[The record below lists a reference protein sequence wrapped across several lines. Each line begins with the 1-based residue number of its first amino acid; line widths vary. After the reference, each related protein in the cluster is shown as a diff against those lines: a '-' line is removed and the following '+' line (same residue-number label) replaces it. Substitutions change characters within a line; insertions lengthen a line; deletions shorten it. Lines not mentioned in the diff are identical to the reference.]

1 MKLWI
6 HRRHCLATGTNLR
19 SRGRLQLPDHKTGT
33 NCPHNKLTLYANT
46 KTKQSHNLHATSAKK
61 ICRSF
66 FFFLLRLIWQHYCY
80 RSSNQPPLW
89 LFWNYFR
96 GNNILKSCGTV
107 GIWLMSVIFFWLLIK
122 TAPMN
127 WFIIIHP
134 AYSILNT
141 DDYLYLVLTELLLTH
156 YLKVCLFVFCKIWD

>member
-1 MKLWI
+1 MLIPRQSKVTTCMPRPLK
-6 HRRHCLATGTNLR
+6 R
-19 SRGRLQLPDHKTGT
+19 SVVL
-33 NCPHNKLTLYANT
+33 
-46 KTKQSHNLHATSAKK
+46 
-61 ICRSF
+61 F
-66 FFFLLRLIWQHYCY
+66 FCCFVFFLLRLIWQHYCY

-107 GIWLMSVIFFWLLIK
+107 GIWLMSVISFWLLIK

-141 DDYLYLVLTELLLTH
+141 DDYLYLVLRELLLTH